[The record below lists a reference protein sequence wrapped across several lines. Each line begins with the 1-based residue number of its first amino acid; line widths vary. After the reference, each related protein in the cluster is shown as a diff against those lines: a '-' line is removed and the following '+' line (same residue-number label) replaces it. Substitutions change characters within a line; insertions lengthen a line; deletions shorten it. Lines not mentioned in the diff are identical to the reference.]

1 MQLNLPELALVL
13 LIGPSGAGKSTFAH
27 RHFRPTEVL
36 SSDACRAII
45 SDDENDQSVTPEAF
59 RLLYYIVEQRLK
71 LGRLTVIDATHVQR
85 DWRKG
90 ALTLAK
96 TYHIPVVA
104 IILDLPE
111 EVCLAQNR
119 LRAHRVLDD
128 AVVRQHH
135 QQLQQSLAGV
145 DQEGFYRIF
154 RLQSPEA
161 VAAAV
166 IHRERARSNRKAET
180 GPFDIIGDVHGCF
193 EELEE
198 LLMLLGYRIDRVP
211 DDGKNFGFEVTPPPG
226 PAGLPARKL
235 IFVGDLVDRGP
246 DSPSVLR
253 LAMSMVNARK
263 AYCVPGNHD
272 DKLARYLSGRNVQL
286 KHGLDET
293 VRQLGTESE
302 AFKNTVRE
310 FISGLSAHLVFDQ
323 GRLVVAHAGLR
334 EEMHNRSSGVIHSFC
349 LYGQTTGET
358 DEFGLPVRYNWAAEY
373 QGKAKVVYGHTPV
386 PEAVWINNTI
396 DIDTGCVFGGK
407 LTALRYP
414 EGELVQ
420 VPARRQYCPPS
431 RPMEANH
438 ITGTGSQAT

>member
-27 RHFRPTEVL
+27 KHFRPTEVL
-36 SSDACRAII
+36 SSDACRAMI
-45 SDDENDQSVTPEAF
+45 SDDENDQLVTPEAF
-59 RLLYYIVEQRLK
+59 ELLYYIAEQRLRY
-71 LGRLTVIDATHVQR
+71 GRFTVIDATHVQR

-90 ALTLAK
+90 ALELAK
-96 TYHIPVVA
+96 TYHVPVAA
-104 IILDLPE
+104 IVLDLPE

-119 LRAHRVLDD
+119 LRTHRVLEDS
-128 AVVRQHH
+128 VIQQHH
-135 QQLQQSLAGV
+135 QQLQQSLAGI

-154 RLQSPEA
+154 RLQSREA
-161 VAAAV
+161 VAAAA
-166 IHRERARSNRKAET
+166 IHRERARSNRKAEK

-198 LLMLLGYRIDRVP
+198 LLGLLGYTLRRVP
-211 DDGKNFGFEVTPPPG
+211 DNGQNFGFEVTPPPG
-226 PAGLPARKL
+226 RKL

-246 DSPSVLR
+246 DSPAVLR
-253 LAMSMVNARK
+253 LAMSMVNART

-293 VRQLGTESE
+293 VRQLGPESE
-302 AFKNTVRE
+302 SFKTIVRE
-310 FISGLSAHLVFDQ
+310 FILGMSAHLVFDE

-334 EEMHNRSSGVIHSFC
+334 EEMHNRSSGVIRSFC

-373 QGKAKVVYGHTPV
+373 TGKAKVVYGHTPV

-414 EGELVQ
+414 EGELAQ
-420 VPARRQYCPPS
+420 VPARRQYCEPA

-438 ITGTGSQAT
+438 ITGTGSQALKGE